1 MTNQSQPQNNVEPR
15 EPRGH
20 FKKFAAIFLAILVVA
35 IGSAIGLRAY
45 EFKRG
50 ERGVGELAEALKR
63 AEQEDYQRAMADTY
77 GGKTP
82 QETLHLYIEAVE
94 KGDYELAS
102 KYFIGDYQQKELE
115 SLRNSPRENIE
126 NVISLLKQTVKN
138 EGSFSSDKSVYVI
151 PKPLLV
157 DFNLYPNCIWK
168 IIEI

>member
-94 KGDYELAS
+94 KEDYELAS
-102 KYFIGDYQQKELE
+102 KYFIGDKQQEELK
-115 SLRNSPRENIE
+115 SLKNAGAEALGRYVLTLRKIPEEGKYNID
-126 NVISLLKQTVKN
+126 NTYF
-138 EGSFSSDKSVYVI
+138 SFDGPI
-151 PKPLLV
+151 LV
-157 DFNLYPNCIWK
+157 NMKLYPNGIWK